1 MKYIGLVA
9 LLVLS
14 LGVASPSPDCRGEQI
29 GDVGPHPVM
38 GSLPVLANSSW
49 TLTAMGNAESLRMV
63 SDTPPVTLEFLEAGA
78 GLKGDTGCNTYSGLH
93 LATYENGYGGISLQM
108 VDFEITERG
117 CPTQDL
123 FDREVE
129 YRDTLVNAQSATVIA
144 TLVNAPNATEFATRL
159 TIESATGGILIL
171 DRNYSQ

>member
-1 MKYIGLVA
+1 MRYIGLVA

-14 LGVASPSPDCRGEQI
+14 LGVASPSPDCGGQQ
-29 GDVGPHPVM
+29 GLQPNPVPYPVM

-93 LATYENGYGGISLQM
+93 LVSWN
-108 VDFEITERG
+108 
-117 CPTQDL
+117 
-123 FDREVE
+123 
-129 YRDTLVNAQSATVIA
+129 
-144 TLVNAPNATEFATRL
+144 
-159 TIESATGGILIL
+159 
-171 DRNYSQ
+171 